1 MGRKNN
7 FIKYIIDIS
16 KVWMTEE
23 NLLYNKF
30 IDIFMKI
37 LVNIISSLVLK
48 EIFFLFTGK
57 IIAK

>member
-1 MGRKNN
+1 
-7 FIKYIIDIS
+7 
-16 KVWMTEE
+16 MTEE

-30 IDIFMKI
+30 IDIFIKI

>member
-1 MGRKNN
+1 
-7 FIKYIIDIS
+7 
-16 KVWMTEE
+16 MTEE

-48 EIFFLFTGK
+48 EIFFLFTEK

>member
-1 MGRKNN
+1 MRRKNN

-23 NLLYNKF
+23 NLLYNTF

-37 LVNIISSLVLK
+37 LVNLISSLVLK